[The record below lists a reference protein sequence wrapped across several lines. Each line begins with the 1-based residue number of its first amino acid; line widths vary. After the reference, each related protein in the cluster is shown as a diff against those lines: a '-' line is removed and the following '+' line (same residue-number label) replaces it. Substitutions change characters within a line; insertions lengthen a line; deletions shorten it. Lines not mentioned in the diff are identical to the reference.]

1 MLKKINSTPAKDV
14 QKSSFLQTKI
24 YKLLPIDIHLKFLTA
39 YHCIQKFNA
48 SFQIW
53 SGITELSEK
62 KSSYWLF
69 VTKLVIV
76 SFWERNNK

>member
-1 MLKKINSTPAKDV
+1 MSYNEENQFYPSKTS
-14 QKSSFLQTKI
+14 TKI
-24 YKLLPIDIHLKFLTA
+24 KYLHTRIYKQLPTDSHFPFLTA

-53 SGITELSEK
+53 SGITELSEE

-76 SFWERNNK
+76 SF

>member
-1 MLKKINSTPAKDV
+1 M
-14 QKSSFLQTKI
+14 
-24 YKLLPIDIHLKFLTA
+24 YKLLPTDIHPRFLTS

-53 SGITELSEK
+53 SGITELSEE

-76 SFWERNNK
+76 SFWKRSDK